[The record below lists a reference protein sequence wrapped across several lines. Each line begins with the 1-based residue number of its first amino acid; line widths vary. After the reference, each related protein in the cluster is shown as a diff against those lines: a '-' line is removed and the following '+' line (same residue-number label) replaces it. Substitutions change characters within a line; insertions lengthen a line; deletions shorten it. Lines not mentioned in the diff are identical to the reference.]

1 MPGYRISEETPDL
14 LLLRLVGNRGSNE
27 TIGMF
32 VDDGSLAPAI
42 LFVTGSAALLAL
54 CFEASYLAAI
64 VLLVG

>member
-1 MPGYRISEETPDL
+1 L